1 MSVVERTFGML
12 KVHWR
17 IALKK
22 VGQKTSI
29 LKKTMIFLLREFCTT
44 IVCIVSI
51 TEDKRL
57 DKDNYFD
64 AKSLKMSTM
73 AFVCSI
79 CLLWASRN
87 ISADRSNLALSC
99 SILFSHISIKELCM
113 PIWSRTFSPFFTQD
127 VEIGEVF
134 FNFLNSIFHSRARSL
149 PELLEFTRILDSA
162 AVSSPAVSFSGFLD
176 TFLYTKNRYRS
187 TFLFFSL

>member
-1 MSVVERTFGML
+1 M
-12 KVHWR
+12 
-17 IALKK
+17 
-22 VGQKTSI
+22 
-29 LKKTMIFLLREFCTT
+29 LREFCAT

-57 DKDNYFD
+57 DKDNYFG

-79 CLLWASRN
+79 CLLWASPN

-149 PELLEFTRILDSA
+149 PELLEFTRTLDSA
-162 AVSSPAVSFSGFLD
+162 AVSSPAVAFSGFLD

-187 TFLFFSL
+187 TFLFFLCETPHSLLNWGPTLQEVRAFLSQSCQQT

>member
-1 MSVVERTFGML
+1 M
-12 KVHWR
+12 
-17 IALKK
+17 
-22 VGQKTSI
+22 
-29 LKKTMIFLLREFCTT
+29 
-44 IVCIVSI
+44 
-51 TEDKRL
+51 
-57 DKDNYFD
+57 
-64 AKSLKMSTM
+64 
-73 AFVCSI
+73 FVPFAC
-79 CLLWASRN
+79 CWASRN

-149 PELLEFTRILDSA
+149 PELLEFTRTLDSA
-162 AVSSPAVSFSGFLD
+162 AVSSPAVAFSGFLD

-187 TFLFFSL
+187 TFLFFSLWNSPQLTEFGGPRFKKFVRFFLIPVSRLNARFFRFVFAVASLATEDWGDGMLLASRIGDHREMFISTPR

>member
-1 MSVVERTFGML
+1 
-12 KVHWR
+12 
-17 IALKK
+17 
-22 VGQKTSI
+22 
-29 LKKTMIFLLREFCTT
+29 
-44 IVCIVSI
+44 
-51 TEDKRL
+51 
-57 DKDNYFD
+57 
-64 AKSLKMSTM
+64 MSTM

-113 PIWSRTFSPFFTQD
+113 PIWSRTLSPFFTRD

-134 FNFLNSIFHSRARSL
+134 FNFLNSIFYSRARSL
-149 PELLEFTRILDSA
+149 PELLEFTRTLDSA
-162 AVSSPAVSFSGFLD
+162 AVSSPAVAFSGFLD

-187 TFLFFSL
+187 TFLFFLCETPHSLLNLGAHASRSSCVSFSVLSADLTRGFFVLCFP